1 MACSDR
7 TLGGDTMKVGDL
19 VSVDIDGS
27 ESLCLITR
35 FCTSTNH
42 DYQLV
47 ELFRFSSDQSHWLT
61 ASWRVR
67 LINEAG

>member
-1 MACSDR
+1 
-7 TLGGDTMKVGDL
+7 MKVGDL

-27 ESLCLITR
+27 ESLCLITG
-35 FCTSTNH
+35 FSTSSTH
-42 DYQLV
+42 DYQMV
-47 ELFRFSSDQSHWLT
+47 DLFVFSDKQKHWLT